1 MKCSLCGS
9 SIVKNPCDFCGNI
22 NIIDPL
28 ISVNDMELYKTSKQ
42 KAKSLLT
49 RAEKP
54 ENFIIEGDI
63 LKKYKGEFEVVS
75 IPGNVRVIGE
85 DCFKSSGIKKVK
97 IPASVELIGSEPVNG
112 REYNNGAF
120 EYCKELESV
129 FFEENSKLKSIEK
142 FAFYGCVKL
151 QTIIGLPQAVKTVEA
166 HSFCKCI
173 LNEASVRAIIN
184 NTDKKGLSDDWDK

>member
-9 SIVKNPCDFCGNI
+9 SIVRNQCDFCGNI

-28 ISVNDMELYKTSKQ
+28 ISVNDMELYKTSNQ

-54 ENFIIEGDI
+54 EDFIIEGDI
-63 LKKYKGEFEVVS
+63 LKNYKGEFEIVS
-75 IPGNVRVIGE
+75 IPNNVRVIDE
-85 DCFKSSGIKKVK
+85 HCFKGSRIKKVK
-97 IPASVELIGSEPVNG
+97 IPASVELIGSEHEN
-112 REYNNGAF
+112 NNGAF
-120 EYCKELESV
+120 ESCEELESV

-142 FAFYGCVKL
+142 FAFYGCEKL
-151 QTIIGLPQAVKTVEA
+151 QTIIGLSQAVKTVKL

-173 LNEASVRAIIN
+173 LNEASVQAIIN
-184 NTDKKGLSDDWDK
+184 NTDKMGLSDDWDK